1 MWKKVLAVISIPV
14 ALLLTY
20 AAVVPLFNFP
30 GPPSDA
36 PAGYRVAHMAGSVL
50 AVLFTF
56 GVLFFWWRWIIR
68 TLWRRRKSVE

>member
-1 MWKKVLAVISIPV
+1 MQRKVLAVLSMPI

-20 AAVVPLFNFP
+20 AAVVPLFNFS

-36 PAGYRVAHMAGSVL
+36 PAGYRMAHMAGSVL

-56 GVLFFWWRWIIR
+56 GVLFFWWSWIIR
-68 TLWRRRKSVE
+68 TLWRRGKSRE